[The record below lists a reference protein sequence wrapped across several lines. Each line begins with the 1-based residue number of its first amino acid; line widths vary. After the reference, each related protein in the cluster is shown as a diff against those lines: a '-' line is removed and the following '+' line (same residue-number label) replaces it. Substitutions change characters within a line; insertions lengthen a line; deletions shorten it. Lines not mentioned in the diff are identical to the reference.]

1 MRRGGVCGAFHESLP
16 AVHIATGALYSAR
29 HAIHFSR
36 MKLSLFTTLLGIVG
50 FAFTV
55 FADSATE
62 MVEATF
68 KVWDPAVTG
77 TCFLVKRDAP
87 DEAIYLVTAAHVF
100 EGMKADKA
108 TLVLRERREDGTFK
122 KREHKLEIKNAG
134 KALWVRHPKDDVA
147 VLRITSALP
156 VPAPTVPM
164 NALADE
170 ARLKAAALGV
180 TSQLFVLTYPT
191 SFEAN
196 EAGFPVAR
204 QGIIASHPLLP
215 YGKKHTFLADF
226 TAFDGDSGGPVFIPG
241 GDGHPVVIGMV
252 IAQFRSDEKV
262 KSKYEERSVHY
273 PLGLGDVLHAKYVRE
288 TLEEAAKQ
296 ETPKPA
302 PEPVPAQ

>member
-1 MRRGGVCGAFHESLP
+1 MSCIAHFPLFTSLP
-16 AVHIATGALYSAR
+16 GRSTPRAMRST
-29 HAIHFSR
+29 FPR
-36 MKLSLFTTLLGIVG
+36 MKLSLFPTLLGMAA
-50 FAFTV
+50 FALTAL
-55 FADSATE
+55 ADSATE

-100 EGMKADKA
+100 GGMKADKA

-122 KREHKLEIKNAG
+122 KREHKVAIKNAG
-134 KALWVRHPKDDVA
+134 KPLWVRHPKDDVA
-147 VLRITSALP
+147 VLRLTEPLP
-156 VPAPTVPM
+156 VPAATLNV

-180 TSQLFVLTYPT
+180 TSQIFVLTYPT

-196 EAGFPVAR
+196 DAGFPVAR

-226 TAFDGDSGGPVFIPG
+226 TAFDGDSGGPVFIAG

-262 KSKYEERSVHY
+262 TSKYEERSVHY
-273 PLGLGDVLHAKYVRE
+273 PLGLGDVLHAKFVRD
-288 TLEEAAKQ
+288 TIEEAAKQ
-296 ETPKPA
+296 EAAKPA
-302 PEPVPAQ
+302 VEAAPAQ